1 MIDEKKITEEALVIK
16 LKEGIEQAV
25 LHIYRATS
33 PHATGALKNKI
44 RVEMTE
50 QGFNIVSDIYYMP
63 YTTEKWISQQWNGRT
78 NPNERWWDNSTEMA
92 MRFLSTVFGKEFK
105 REQ

>member
-1 MIDEKKITEEALVIK
+1 MTKEELQEQ
-16 LKEGIEQAV
+16 LKQGIESAV
-25 LHIYRATS
+25 LEIYKATA
-33 PHATGALKNKI
+33 PHRRGTLKNQI
-44 RVEMTE
+44 RVEMTDG
-50 QGFNIVSDIYYMP
+50 GFNIISDIYYMP
-63 YTTEKWISQQWNGRT
+63 YTTEKWKSPRWRGRT